1 MPPKCQPPD
10 SYNLPGSSRNTPL
23 QGEQIRDQ
31 NIGADQVLNDV
42 DMDGYNVTDTNQE
55 DEIHR
60 LIHDTFASMDED
72 DGHDDNDHDIDV
84 DPLIKKSQQPLY
96 EGSTANLLSVILLL
110 VNFKVLNGLSNTSFT
125 QMLRYVIC

>member
-60 LIHDTFASMDED
+60 LIHDTFSSMDED
-72 DGHDDNDHDIDV
+72 DNHDDSDHDIDV

-96 EGSTANLLSVILLL
+96 EGSTSNLLSAILLL

>member
-1 MPPKCQPPD
+1 MPPKCCLPE
-10 SYNLPGSSRNTPL
+10 SYLPSTSRNTHL
-23 QGEQIRDQ
+23 QGDKHIDQ
-31 NIGADQVLNDV
+31 NIEADQVLNGV
-42 DMDGYNVTDTNQE
+42 DMDGYNVTNTNQE

-72 DGHDDNDHDIDV
+72 DNHDDSDHDIDD

-96 EGSTANLLSVILLL
+96 EGSTKNLLSAILLL
-110 VNFKVLNGLSNTSFT
+110 VNIKVLNGLSITSFT

>member
-1 MPPKCQPPD
+1 MPPKCRPPD
-10 SYNLPGSSRNTPL
+10 SYNFPGSSRNTTL
-23 QGEQIRDQ
+23 QGEQIHDQ
-31 NIGADQVLNDV
+31 NIGSDQVLNDV

-60 LIHDTFASMDED
+60 LIHDTFSSMGED
-72 DGHDDNDHDIDV
+72 DGHDDSDHDIDV
-84 DPLIKKSQQPLY
+84 DPLIEKSQQPLY
-96 EGSTANLLSVILLL
+96 EGSTANLLSAILLL